1 MKDVLAEEITLQMGR
16 PISQTP
22 GEITGTLARARHL
35 IDIARESLKELP
47 QTETDTD
54 ALKRVIRR
62 EPLGVVAVVAPW
74 KSVPP
79 SPPSLP
85 SLPSSSCCADPV

>member
-22 GEITGTLARARHL
+22 GEITGTLGRAKHL
-35 IDIARESLKELP
+35 ISIARESLADIP

-54 ALKRVIRR
+54 ALKRTIRR
-62 EPLGVVAVVAPW
+62 EPLGVVAIVAPW
-74 KSVPP
+74 KWV
-79 SPPSLP
+79 SPVREDSDM
-85 SLPSSSCCADPV
+85 C